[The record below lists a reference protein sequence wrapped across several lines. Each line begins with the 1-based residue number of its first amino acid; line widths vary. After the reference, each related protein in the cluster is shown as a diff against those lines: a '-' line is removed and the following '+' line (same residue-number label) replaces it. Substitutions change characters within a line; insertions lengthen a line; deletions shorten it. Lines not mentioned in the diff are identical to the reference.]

1 MCSGRAKLK
10 FDLNFLNCFVHL
22 ALLQGSK
29 CLIIEVTCGNGHIIN
44 SSVVYQVQLLYF
56 FGQWVNPRLNLILK
70 ESIKRYWCITKKLAL
85 DMRVKAS
92 NSWVRILIF
101 SSFCF
106 IVFLSSFFLS
116 IFAFLT

>member
-10 FDLNFLNCFVHL
+10 FALNFLNCFVHL

-56 FGQWVNPRLNLILK
+56 FGQWVNPRLNLIREESVKRDLK
-70 ESIKRYWCITKKLAL
+70 NWCITKELTL
-85 DMRVKAS
+85 DR
-92 NSWVRILIF
+92 RE
-101 SSFCF
+101 
-106 IVFLSSFFLS
+106 
-116 IFAFLT
+116 